1 VVEGSSFG
9 VNQTT
14 FTKVVH
20 VLELVSIKASGNIN
34 PFAPNNDDSLA
45 LEESLGDDGGETTQQ
60 MTTAID
66 NQRFGG
72 KTHLDH
78 SRTKLAQEYF
88 N

>member
-45 LEESLGDDGGETTQQ
+45 LEQSLGDDGG
-60 MTTAID
+60 
-66 NQRFGG
+66 
-72 KTHLDH
+72 
-78 SRTKLAQEYF
+78 
-88 N
+88 